1 VHKKFSKE
9 YKGTIGADFFTK
21 ELKIGDQLVT
31 LQVSFLVHY
40 IFFCRLCISHCFM
53 CLDCR
58 YGTLLGESVFK
69 VVVFHFIEGL
79 TAVYLCTMSIT
90 WNHLTHLRIG
100 TRSLYKRFTMPSLFF
115 WFC

>member
-1 VHKKFSKE
+1 MWSVNYFYRYVHKKFSKE

-90 WNHLTHLRIG
+90 
-100 TRSLYKRFTMPSLFF
+100 
-115 WFC
+115 